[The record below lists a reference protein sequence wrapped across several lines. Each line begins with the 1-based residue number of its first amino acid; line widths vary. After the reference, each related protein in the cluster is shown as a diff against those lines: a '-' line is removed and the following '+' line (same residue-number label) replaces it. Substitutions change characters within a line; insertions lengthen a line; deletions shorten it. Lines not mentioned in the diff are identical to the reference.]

1 MHKEQKKMSF
11 KINKFIVEIQP
22 SFFADCFD
30 LIVGDEVI
38 VVKKSATIQEI
49 FQILVDIES

>member
-30 LIVGDEVI
+30 LIVGDQVV
-38 VVKKSATIQEI
+38 VVKKYATILWMKPEK
-49 FQILVDIES
+49 F

>member
-1 MHKEQKKMSF
+1 MTCR
-11 KINKFIVEIQP
+11 INKIIVEIQE

-49 FQILVDIES
+49 FQNLVDIES